1 MQLTTRCHNLNRQA
15 SLKQTQIQCKSVLA
29 LHTDNNTVSH
39 RRPWSINL
47 CHMMISLSETD
58 WFIISTDWSLSRFGF
73 LLIYRC
79 DQNKAPVKTLIP
91 PTSIFKLTRQNS
103 AFPQCY
109 RHISVSVRKQWAL
122 TSSPETEERVF
133 ASRLQ
138 QNSTCVLLKRGT
150 ITTFWEKHWKSCH
163 LLMQLPADLCTTAT
177 RPKSSQ
183 HS

>member
-1 MQLTTRCHNLNRQA
+1 MEHKSLPHDDLTE
-15 SLKQTQIQCKSVLA
+15 
-29 LHTDNNTVSH
+29 
-39 RRPWSINL
+39 W
-47 CHMMISLSETD
+47 D
-58 WFIISTDWSLSRFGF
+58 W
-73 LLIYRC
+73 LIYYQHRLKFELLWFPS
-79 DQNKAPVKTLIP
+79 DLQVRSKQGTSENTPIP

-133 ASRLQ
+133 TSRLQ
-138 QNSTCVLLKRGT
+138 QNSTCVLLKRST